1 MSKFADNL
9 EELSTRTAWYIRM
22 LEKDREMLREE
33 KNYLLHKAGE
43 NLAEIAELRDNLK
56 RLTLAIQESDAE
68 NAELKKQN
76 LELLSIVLG
85 SFKVLGEKK

>member
-9 EELSTRTAWYIRM
+9 EDLSQRTAEYIRM
-22 LEKDREMLREE
+22 IEKDREMLREE

-56 RLTLAIQESDAE
+56 RLNLAMQESDAE
-68 NAELKKQN
+68 NAVLKKQN
-76 LELLSIVLG
+76 LELLSIILD
-85 SFKVLGEKK
+85 SFKVLGDKK